1 MESEV
6 PYKTEEF
13 GELWTVRGPCGNMPF
28 TNEEDADFY
37 RININAAYSEGRKAE
52 RERCALIA
60 ETEIVEHQDGEESYL
75 CGTGK
80 LIADKIRG
88 GQDGE

>member
-1 MESEV
+1 MESEG

-37 RININAAYSEGRKAE
+37 RVNINAAYAEGRKSMEKEFKELLEIANGM
-52 RERCALIA
+52 RRCLI
-60 ETEIVEHQDGEESYL
+60 S
-75 CGTGK
+75 
-80 LIADKIRG
+80 DKFDAWKKARG
-88 GQDGE
+88 IE

>member
-1 MESEV
+1 MESEG

-28 TNEEDADFY
+28 ANEEDADFY

-52 RERCALIA
+52 RERCAK
-60 ETEIVEHQDGEESYL
+60 VENAQEK
-75 CGTGK
+75 CGARPHVRISG
-80 LIADKIRG
+80 
-88 GQDGE
+88 

>member
-1 MESEV
+1 MESEW

-37 RININAAYSEGRKAE
+37 RVNINAAYSEGRKAE
-52 RERCALIA
+52 RERCVKIA
-60 ETEIVEHQDGEESYL
+60 ESEPVNQDEWGNIVFGLGE
-75 CGTGK
+75 K
-80 LIADKIRG
+80 IAEKIRG